1 MKIIYRCLIIIT
13 IAVPLASCGSPWS
26 FLKPSSGLEVDTE
39 IVAGDKDQELNVGSD
54 TINAETINHITELP
68 WYYIVLLCI
77 LAGWAIP
84 SPMEMFRGLING
96 IRLAFGKAPL

>member
-1 MKIIYRCLIIIT
+1 M
-13 IAVPLASCGSPWS
+13 GGGG
-26 FLKPSSGLEVDTE
+26 PSLGVETTV
-39 IVAGDKDQELNVGSD
+39 GDKNQELNIGSESQQAK
-54 TINAETINHITELP
+54 TINNITELP
-68 WYYIVLLCI
+68 WYYLVLLCV